1 MPHRKATSPPT
12 LPRETSLYLP
22 VKRFLEGRGFD
33 VKGEVCGC
41 DLIALRGGGPSLVI
55 VGELKLAFN
64 LELVLQGIDRTA
76 ACDEVWLAVL
86 TSARAGR
93 ERDPR
98 VRKLC
103 RLLGFGLLDV
113 SAAGG
118 VEVLVEP
125 TRWRPRRD

>member
-1 MPHRKATSPPT
+1 RDHAPPFRENASKLTMPSVCERNGSDIAFPRRSIAHIMPYRKATSPPT

-22 VKRFLEGRGFD
+22 VKRFLEGLGFD

-41 DLIALRGGGPSLVI
+41 DLIGLRGGEPSFVV

-86 TSARAGR
+86 TSARA
-93 ERDPR
+93 
-98 VRKLC
+98 
-103 RLLGFGLLDV
+103 
-113 SAAGG
+113 
-118 VEVLVEP
+118 
-125 TRWRPRRD
+125 